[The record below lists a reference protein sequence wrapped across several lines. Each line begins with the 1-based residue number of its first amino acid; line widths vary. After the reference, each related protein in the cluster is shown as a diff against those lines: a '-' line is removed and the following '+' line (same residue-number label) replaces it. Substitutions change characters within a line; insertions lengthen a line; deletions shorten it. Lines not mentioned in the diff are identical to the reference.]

1 MKIQWDLA
9 IARELVNQLD
19 FSKADGMVVVITQDW
34 QTGEVLMCA
43 FANQEAIL
51 RSLTTGYAHYYSRT
65 RKELWKK
72 GETSGHL
79 QEIQEV
85 FIDCDNDTILFKINQ
100 IGAACHTNYK
110 SCFYRRLLNT
120 GTLESIGE
128 KLSDL

>member
-65 RKELWKK
+65 RKE
-72 GETSGHL
+72 
-79 QEIQEV
+79 
-85 FIDCDNDTILFKINQ
+85 
-100 IGAACHTNYK
+100 
-110 SCFYRRLLNT
+110 
-120 GTLESIGE
+120 
-128 KLSDL
+128 